1 LQYIKIFTINIS
13 EGNGEMKRV
22 KVMFIAGESSG
33 DLLAAELAQELKLT
47 ILDKIKSDKTFS
59 QPLTTTLEPYFFGAG
74 GSKMKSAGIDVV
86 FDLTKHSSIGPVDAL
101 KNYKYYKDA
110 FDQLIELAFLKMPDL
125 IVCVD
130 FSGFN
135 LRFASAL
142 RKNIHKHQGAFFRWS
157 PKIIQYVSPQVW
169 ASRPWRAR
177 KLGENFDLLL
187 SIFPF
192 EKEWY
197 KNRIPQLKVEF
208 VGHPI
213 IDRYP
218 DSGGAKREKNS
229 LPKILLLPG
238 SRYGELKRHLPP
250 MVEAVKYIRQQ
261 IADARLL
268 MVLPDEDLKNYAMPF
283 VSSLDGLLI
292 TTGDLKTALINSDV
306 AIASTGTVTLECAYF
321 KLPTVA
327 IYKTSVLTYTIGK
340 RIVNVKY
347 LAMPNI
353 IANEDVF
360 PELIQH
366 NATGENIAKKTLE
379 LLDESKRQI
388 IQKKLDSVIQS
399 LGNPGAA
406 KRAAEIV
413 ANLL

>member
-1 LQYIKIFTINIS
+1 MQYIKIFTINIS
-13 EGNGEMKRV
+13 EGDSEMKRV
-22 KVMFIAGESSG
+22 KAMFIAGESSG
-33 DLLAAELAQELKLT
+33 DLLAAELAQELKLR
-47 ILDKIKSDKTFS
+47 ILEKINSVTPFS
-59 QPLTTTLEPYFFGAG
+59 QPLVTTLEPYFFGAG
-74 GSKMKSAGIDVV
+74 GPKMKSAGIDVF

-101 KNYKYYKDA
+101 KNYKHYKKV
-110 FDQLIELAFLKMPDL
+110 FDQLIELALAKMPDL
-125 IVCVD
+125 IICVD

-135 LRFASAL
+135 LRFVEAL
-142 RKNIHKHQGAFFRWS
+142 RKNIRKHQAAFFKWS
-157 PKIIQYVSPQVW
+157 PKIVQYVSPQVW
-169 ASRPWRAR
+169 ASRPWRAN
-177 KLGENFDLLL
+177 KLVEHFDLLL

-197 KNRIPQLKVEF
+197 KNHFPKMKVEF

-218 DSGGAKREKNS
+218 YNIETKREKNS
-229 LPKILLLPG
+229 PPQILLLPG

-250 MVEAVKYIRQQ
+250 MVEAVKYIRQK
-261 IADARLL
+261 IPDANFL
-268 MVLPDEDLKNYAMPF
+268 MVLPDDDLKNYALHF

-292 TTGDLKTALINSDV
+292 TTGDLMTALKNSDV

-327 IYKTSVLTYTIGK
+327 IYKTSFLTYAIGK

-353 IANEDVF
+353 IANEEVF

-379 LLDESKRQI
+379 ILDESKRQT
-388 IQKKLDSVIQS
+388 IQKQLNSVIQS
-399 LGNPGAA
+399 LGNHGAA
-406 KRAAEIV
+406 RRAAKIV

>member
-1 LQYIKIFTINIS
+1 
-13 EGNGEMKRV
+13 MKRV

-33 DLLAAELAQELKLT
+33 DWLAAELAQELKLT
-47 ILDKIKSDKTFS
+47 ILERIKPVTTFP
-59 QPLTTTLEPYFFGAG
+59 QPLSTTLEPHFFGAG
-74 GSKMKSAGIDVV
+74 GSKMKSAGIDVA

-101 KNYKYYKDA
+101 KNYKYYKNA
-110 FDQLIELAFLKMPDL
+110 FDQLMELAFLKMPDL
-125 IVCVD
+125 IICVD

-135 LRFASAL
+135 LRFAKAL
-142 RKNIHKHQGAFFRWS
+142 RKNIRKHQGAFFRWS
-157 PKIIQYVSPQVW
+157 PKFVQYVSPQVW
-169 ASRPWRAR
+169 ASRPGRAR
-177 KLGENFDLLL
+177 ILAENFDLLL

-197 KNRIPQLKVEF
+197 KNNVPQLRVEF

-213 IDRYP
+213 LDRYP
-218 DSGGAKREKNS
+218 DRGESKREKNS
-229 LPKILLLPG
+229 TPQILLLPG

-261 IADARLL
+261 IADARFL
-268 MVLPDEDLKNYAMPF
+268 MVLPDEDLKHYAMPF
-283 VSSLDGLLI
+283 ISSLDGLLI
-292 TTGDLKTALINSDV
+292 TTGDIKTALMNSDV

-321 KLPTVA
+321 NLPTVA
-327 IYKTSVLTYTIGK
+327 IYKTSFLTYTIGK
-340 RIVNVKY
+340 RIVSVKY

-399 LGNPGAA
+399 LGTTGAA